1 MKGVEEFYLSIA
13 KPIKVYWKSITEEL
27 LAQKNVEN
35 TVRHRFPLVIGTA
48 LFPAS
53 LLSIKEFA
61 RFNSARS
68 KSKSIYSKLADDDKA
83 IIDALINVY
92 IE

>member
-1 MKGVEEFYLSIA
+1 
-13 KPIKVYWKSITEEL
+13 
-27 LAQKNVEN
+27 NVEN

-61 RFNSARS
+61 RFNSTRS
-68 KSKSIYSKLADDDKA
+68 KSKSIYSKLANDDKA